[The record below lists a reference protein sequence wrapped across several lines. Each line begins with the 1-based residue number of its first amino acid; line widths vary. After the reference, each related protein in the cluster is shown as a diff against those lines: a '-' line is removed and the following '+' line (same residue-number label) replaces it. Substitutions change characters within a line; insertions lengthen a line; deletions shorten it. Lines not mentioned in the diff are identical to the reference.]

1 MCTRIQRYDS
11 VGFFCCCYCSLAKRG
26 PFFTETLFLCSTVP
40 MTVSTTCK
48 TVVLV
53 PENSQSIH
61 THLFTRKYNSSWIRA
76 RDAFTIRLGYKIPFC
91 YDDDAQRI
99 VKKYIELQA
108 LRSTSHIIQNNG
120 KKIQKLFFCIFD
132 PLQICVCVYK
142 VYMHTFIL
150 AYSIFR
156 NNNFC
161 TQSI

>member
-1 MCTRIQRYDS
+1 
-11 VGFFCCCYCSLAKRG
+11 
-26 PFFTETLFLCSTVP
+26 

-53 PENSQSIH
+53 PVNSQSIH

-91 YDDDAQRI
+91 YDDDARRI

-120 KKIQKLFFCIFD
+120 QKNTKTFFLHIWSTTNMRMCT
-132 PLQICVCVYK
+132 L
-142 VYMHTFIL
+142 IL
-150 AYSIFR
+150 AYSIFG

-161 TQSI
+161 TQSILHTTSVLTCSVWMFPSSTQKPVRFHCFIFPHSDA